1 MRAEQYSSINEGASR
16 LLGEGDAS
24 SCVHQGL
31 GCMGFPSVL
40 HARSI
45 DHDIDIDIV
54 TMLVYISAQ
63 VANLRLD
70 MEF

>member
-1 MRAEQYSSINEGASR
+1 MWVTNSWSCLSPEASAPILRGTTGLPISI
-16 LLGEGDAS
+16 
-24 SCVHQGL
+24 
-31 GCMGFPSVL
+31 
-40 HARSI
+40 SI
-45 DHDIDIDIV
+45 SISIV

>member
-1 MRAEQYSSINEGASR
+1 
-16 LLGEGDAS
+16 
-24 SCVHQGL
+24 
-31 GCMGFPSVL
+31 MGISPRPSPGPPT
-40 HARSI
+40 
-45 DHDIDIDIV
+45 V